1 MDEGMFSLIEQ
12 STLPR
17 IAPDGEVCDSIV
29 GDNHTLPEEN
39 NTTSEENN
47 TTPEDNTTVPVDNNT
62 GNGTSVEVESKSS
75 GLMAESA
82 KWVLLGLI
90 GIVVGALVFTSRRR
104 E

>member
-1 MDEGMFSLIEQ
+1 M
-12 STLPR
+12 
-17 IAPDGEVCDSIV
+17 
-29 GDNHTLPEEN
+29 
-39 NTTSEENN
+39 
-47 TTPEDNTTVPVDNNT
+47 PVDNNT